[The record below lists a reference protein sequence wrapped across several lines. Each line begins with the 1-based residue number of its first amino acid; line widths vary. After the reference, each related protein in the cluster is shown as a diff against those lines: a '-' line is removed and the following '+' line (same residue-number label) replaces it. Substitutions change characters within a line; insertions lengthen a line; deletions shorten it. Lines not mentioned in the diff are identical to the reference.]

1 MEFEYAPRLAK
12 RVQEALVA
20 PEDMGLQVECPELQ
34 EVAVSDT
41 VRTFRG
47 TPVDLYCDGGYAQ
60 GVGAVGFC
68 VVASDGRVLWSMGDC
83 HLGFSNN

>member
-41 VRTFRG
+41 AR
-47 TPVDLYCDGGYAQ
+47 
-60 GVGAVGFC
+60 
-68 VVASDGRVLWSMGDC
+68 
-83 HLGFSNN
+83 

>member
-1 MEFEYAPRLAK
+1 M
-12 RVQEALVA
+12 
-20 PEDMGLQVECPELQ
+20 
-34 EVAVSDT
+34 AVSDT

-68 VVASDGRVLWSMGDC
+68 VVASDGRVLRSVGDC
-83 HLGFSNN
+83 HLGFSNK